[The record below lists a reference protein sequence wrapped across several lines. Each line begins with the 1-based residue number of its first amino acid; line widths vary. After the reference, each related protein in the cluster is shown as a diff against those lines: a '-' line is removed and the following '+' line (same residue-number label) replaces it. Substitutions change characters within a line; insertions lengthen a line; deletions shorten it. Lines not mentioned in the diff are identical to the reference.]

1 MKRQFAIAQFTVAA
15 ITVASLPGPA
25 LAQITPATDGTNT
38 LVNPANNTFNIT
50 GGTQAGSNLFHSFQQ
65 FGLNQGQIATFLSN
79 PSIQNILGRVTG
91 GSPSVI
97 NGQIQVTGSNANLF
111 LMNPAGIV
119 FGAGASL
126 NVPASFTA
134 TTANAIGFRPGPN
147 GSPSAWFNATGPN
160 SYAALTDA
168 PSSFA
173 FSVAQPGAI
182 VNAGNLAV
190 GPGQNLTLLGGTT
203 VNTGTL
209 KTTGGTVT
217 VAAIPGG
224 KLVRVSQ
231 DGSLLSLDLPVAA
244 SSGLNPVAVSP
255 LTLPDLLTGGE
266 VASATGLTVEN
277 GVVKLVS
284 SGKTVL
290 AQPGDVTVAQTID
303 ATGVMGGTV
312 QVLGDR
318 VNLTGATVNAS
329 GENGGGQV
337 FIGGDYQGQGT
348 LPTAKRTVVSADSTI
363 LANAR
368 QRGNGGRVIVWAD
381 EATGFAGHIAA
392 KGGAIAG
399 NGGFVEVSGKQSLS
413 FTGTVDVTAAAG
425 THGQLLLDPNIVLIG
440 ADGTDDAQVDDGQIL
455 AGDGGA
461 STFRISTTRLVQLLN
476 GGNVAI
482 AANTV
487 IAVEQA
493 LNTTANPSPG
503 NLSLTAPTLNLNA
516 PIALKGTLTLTGAVT
531 NTTNRVIDV
540 ATTGDLVIQGPVN
553 VSDAV
558 GIPASV
564 KLTSTQGNIFVQT
577 ISSGAGGVDIN
588 AAGLFQ
594 ARSGAPRVNVFLR
607 ANPTTDPEL
616 AAFFQAKG
624 ITLAPG
630 QFANVHYQFG
640 NAGESLPVIY
650 SIAAAQ
656 SNNTPAGALNAPV
669 TIRYGGATRTLVDN
683 SFPIVA
689 TDGTGTVT
697 QGRILIQGG
706 EGAFFLGPTT
716 TGKLVPSLN
725 DAFLTKDLAGNF
737 IPVDPATYNPAT
749 TTLYRNQTY
758 TASFPTA
765 DFPANI
771 SGLAGSIYVGFGSNT
786 TLYGATQNRVFA
798 PVPSSPIQSPLV
810 PPQVTTPVTPT
821 AAVAVPSE
829 GQAIT
834 PSIATTVVQRNFVSQ
849 ERGNTCAEP
858 GQAIATATPEFRAGT
873 TGPNPC
879 KRVGDDEQILKIL
892 GADGDASPPTGVK

>member
-1 MKRQFAIAQFTVAA
+1 MKRQFAIAQFTAAA
-15 ITVASLPGPA
+15 ITVVSLPGPA

-244 SSGLNPVAVSP
+244 SSGLNPVSVSP
-255 LTLPDLLTGGE
+255 LTLPELLTGGE

-337 FIGGDYQGQGT
+337 FIGGDYQGQST

-399 NGGFVEVSGKQSLS
+399 NGGFVEVSGKQLLS

-516 PIALKGTLTLTGAVT
+516 PLALKGTLTLTGAVT

-829 GQAIT
+829 GQAVT

-858 GQAIATATPEFRAGT
+858 GQAIATATPEFRDGT

-892 GADGDASPPTGVK
+892 GADGDSTQPTGVK

>member
-1 MKRQFAIAQFTVAA
+1 MKARFAIAPLTVAA
-15 ITVASLPGPA
+15 MVVASLPGM
-25 LAQITPATDGTNT
+25 AQITGATDGTNT
-38 LVNPANNTFNIT
+38 LINQSNNTFNIT

-79 PSIQNILGRVTG
+79 PSIQTILGRVTG
-91 GSPSVI
+91 GSPSII

-126 NVPASFTA
+126 NVPAAFTA
-134 TTANAIGFRPGPN
+134 TTANAIGFRPGLD
-147 GSPSAWFNATGPN
+147 GSPSAWFNATGSN
-160 SYAALTDA
+160 NYAALTDT
-168 PSSFA
+168 PHSFA
-173 FSVAQPGAI
+173 FSMAQPGAI

-217 VAAIPGG
+217 VAAIAGG

-231 DGSLLSLDLPVAA
+231 DGSLLSLDLPVAT
-244 SSGLNPVAVSP
+244 SSGLNPVAGSP
-255 LTLPDLLTGGE
+255 LSLPALLTGGE
-266 VASATGLTVEN
+266 VASATGLTVEH

-303 ATGVMGGTV
+303 ATGVTGGTV
-312 QVLGDR
+312 RVLGDR

-329 GENGGGQV
+329 GANGGGQV

-363 LANAR
+363 LANA
-368 QRGNGGRVIVWAD
+368 QQQGNGGRVIVWAD
-381 EATGFAGHIAA
+381 EATGFAGQIAA

-455 AGDGGA
+455 AGDGGPA
-461 STFRISTTRLVQLLN
+461 TFRISTTRLVQLLN

-482 AANTV
+482 AANNT

-503 NLSLTAPTLNLNA
+503 NLTLTAPTLNLNA
-516 PIALKGTLTLTGAVT
+516 PIALNGTLTLNGNVN
-531 NTTNRVIDV
+531 NTTTRVIDV
-540 ATTGDLVIQGPVN
+540 TTTGDLLIQGQVN
-553 VSDAV
+553 VFDGFGV
-558 GIPASV
+558 PAAV

-577 ISSGAGGVDIN
+577 ISSGSGGVDIN

-594 ARSGAPRVNVFLR
+594 ARAGTPRPNVFLR

-616 AAFFQAKG
+616 AAFFQSKG
-624 ITLAPG
+624 ITLAPN

-640 NAGESLPVIY
+640 NDGESLPVIY

-669 TIRYGGATRTLVDN
+669 TIRYGGATRTLVD
-683 SFPIVA
+683 SAFPIVA

-706 EGAFFLGPTT
+706 DGAFFLGPTT

-725 DAFLTKDLAGNF
+725 DAFLTKNAAGDF
-737 IPVDPATYNPAT
+737 VPVDPATYNPAT

-798 PVPSSPIQSPLV
+798 PVPPAIPQGPSTQAPAATPVAAASTSVTPASEVQSGV
-810 PPQVTTPVTPT
+810 PP
-821 AAVAVPSE
+821 
-829 GQAIT
+829 
-834 PSIATTVVQRNFVSQ
+834 IATSAIQRNFVSQ
-849 ERGNTCAEP
+849 ERSNACGEQGT
-858 GQAIATATPEFRAGT
+858 AIATATPDRRSGT
-873 TGPNPC
+873 AGPNPC

-892 GADGDASPPTGVK
+892 GAEGDTAPPTGVK